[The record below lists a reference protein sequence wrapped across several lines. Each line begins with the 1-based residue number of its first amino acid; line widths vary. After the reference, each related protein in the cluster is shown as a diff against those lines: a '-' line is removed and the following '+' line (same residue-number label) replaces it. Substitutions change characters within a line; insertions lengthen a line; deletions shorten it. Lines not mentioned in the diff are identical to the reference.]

1 VDRSPA
7 GGVAFSRAVLKA
19 EKGIIALP
27 ARLVA
32 CMLEKSNTALFP
44 PTILFAAFQELA
56 TFQA

>member
-1 VDRSPA
+1 
-7 GGVAFSRAVLKA
+7 VAFSRAVLKA

-32 CMLEKSNTALFP
+32 GMLEKSNTALFP